1 MSGRRV
7 EWKCK
12 RKCFSSHP
20 RKPAVEIKEILNT
33 NSGAYFVAT
42 SRLAGVTSAY
52 QHIEVFDTPELG
64 RLMRIDGVNM
74 VSERD
79 EFFYHESL
87 IHPVAI
93 THANPRQALIVGGG
107 DGGAAEEL
115 LKHPTIECVTLCEL
129 DGQVVEV
136 AKQYFESV
144 HQNVFEDVRCN
155 LVIGD
160 GLAYVQNSQTR
171 YDLIYLDLTD
181 PIGAAEALY
190 TQTFYGDCARAL
202 MLGGALTLHLGS
214 PFSHPERV
222 RLTLQNLRAVF
233 RYVAPYFVHI
243 PMYGATWGFA
253 RATQSRAPTEPTGAE
268 IDARLTERNIQH
280 RQFYTGATHH
290 AMHAIPPYIA
300 ALIE

>member
-1 MSGRRV
+1 M
-7 EWKCK
+7 
-12 RKCFSSHP
+12 
-20 RKPAVEIKEILNT
+20 EIKEVLNA
-33 NSGAYFVAT
+33 NSGAYFIAT
-42 SRLAGVTSAY
+42 SRLLDVTSAY
-52 QHIEVFDTPELG
+52 QRIEVFDTPELG

-79 EFFYHESL
+79 EFFYHENL
-87 IHPVAI
+87 IHPAAI
-93 THANPRQALIVGGG
+93 AHAKPKQALIIGGG

-115 LKHPTIECVTLCEL
+115 LKHPDIERVTLCEL

-144 HQNVFEDVRCN
+144 HQHAFSDVRCN

-160 GLAYVQNSQTR
+160 GLTYVQNSPTR

-190 TQTFYGDCARAL
+190 TQAFYGDCARAL
-202 MLGGALTLHLGS
+202 MLGGVMTLHLGS

-222 RLTLQNLRAVF
+222 RATLQILRTVF
-233 RYVAPYFVHI
+233 RHVTPYFVHI

-253 RATQSRAPTEPTGAE
+253 RATQSRVPTEPTAAE

-290 AMHAIPPYIA
+290 AMHAIAPYIA